1 MIIYNAIVQL
11 YFDYCSPLWDNA
23 ELASMQDRLQKYQNR
38 AARVITGATY
48 DIRSSDLLENLNWK
62 IP

>member
-1 MIIYNAIVQL
+1 MLLYSFILTIAARYGRII
-11 YFDYCSPLWDNA
+11 A

>member
-1 MIIYNAIVQL
+1 MLLYSFISTIAARYGII
-11 YFDYCSPLWDNA
+11 A